1 MPTLPSMISAQ
12 KAELIALIR
21 ALELSQ
27 GKRVNTW
34 TDSKYAFGVV
44 RAHGAI
50 RRERGPL
57 SAQGTTIQH
66 AEQIPKLLETIPKP
80 TAVTIMHCKAHQLG
94 KTGPNAGNRLAD
106 KAAKEA
112 AEKGILALV
121 PEKSIKLPKETPNY
135 NEKDEEL
142 IIRLQANKMKQDRL

>member
-1 MPTLPSMISAQ
+1 MISAQ
-12 KAELIALIR
+12 KAELIALTR

-27 GKRVNTW
+27 GRRVNTW

-44 RAHGAI
+44 HAHGAI
-50 RRERGPL
+50 RGERGQL
-57 SAQGTTIQH
+57 SAQGTTVQH
-66 AEQIPKLLETIPKP
+66 AEQILKLLETIQKP

-94 KTGPNAGNRLAD
+94 KTGGNRLAD

-121 PEKSIKLPKETPNY
+121 PEKGIKLPKETPNY
-135 NEKDEEL
+135 HEKDEEL

>member
-1 MPTLPSMISAQ
+1 MPALPSMISAQ
-12 KAELIALIR
+12 KAELITLTR

-27 GKRVNTW
+27 GKQVNTW

-50 RRERGPL
+50 QGERGLL
-57 SAQGTTIQH
+57 SAPGTTVQH
-66 AEQIPKLLETIPKP
+66 AEQILKLLETIQKP
-80 TAVTIMHCKAHQLG
+80 TAVTIMPCKAHQLG

-106 KAAKEA
+106 QAAKEA

-121 PEKSIKLPKETPNY
+121 PEKGIKLPKETPNY

-142 IIRLQANKMKQDRL
+142 IMRLQANKMKQDRL